1 MKRGLGWALGL
12 LLMLA
17 LPASGNQRIA
27 LVIGNNAYPEAPLFN
42 PVNDADAVS
51 RALAELGFEVV
62 KATDADLAGM
72 QRALLEFTGRIQD
85 GATALVFFAGHGIQA
100 NGRNYLVPVDASLES
115 AGRLRFEALEMAD
128 ILEELE
134 YSGSKLNLVILDAC
148 RNNPFLGRARGAS
161 GGLAAVD
168 AATGTLIA
176 YATAP
181 GATAS
186 DGSGRNGLY
195 TEHLLQAL
203 RIPNL
208 QAEEVFK
215 QVRIGVAEYSGGE
228 QVPWES
234 SSLTGD
240 FIFNQRMDPT
250 AAAQNAV
257 PAAAP
262 AAAGSAPGRDGSAE
276 MLFWQTVLADD
287 RVEGYRAY
295 LDRFPAG
302 LFAALAANRIA
313 LLDEQNAQGNRCDD
327 LSGAWLD
334 RRGDRECSSRNF
346 FEADPGNPGAYR
358 VTVNI
363 CTDGGGAGVL
373 AGLGAD
379 RATAT
384 ARLEGSDLTLDW
396 QHGPCRGITELQLDA
411 RCTRGTGMIIGQRGG
426 FGSCAGIRE
435 TVRLER
441 IDVAP

>member
-1 MKRGLGWALGL
+1 MQRGLALGVGL
-12 LLMLA
+12 LLVLA
-17 LPASGNQRIA
+17 LPAAGNQRIA
-27 LVIGNNAYPEAPLFN
+27 LVIGNNAYAQAPLFN
-42 PVNDADAVS
+42 PVNDANAVS
-51 RALAELGFEVV
+51 AALAELGFEVV

-72 QRALLEFTGRIQD
+72 QSALLEFTGRIED

-115 AGRLRFEALEMAD
+115 AGRLRFEALEMMD

-195 TEHLLQAL
+195 TEHLLEAL

-240 FIFNQRMDPT
+240 FVFNQRSD
-250 AAAQNAV
+250 AI
-257 PAAAP
+257 
-262 AAAGSAPGRDGSAE
+262 AAGQYATGAVGTPGAGPAPGRDGAAE
-276 MLFWQTVLADD
+276 TLFWETVLGDD
-287 RVEGYRAY
+287 RIEGYRAY
-295 LDRFPAG
+295 LERFPEG
-302 LFAALAANRIA
+302 VFASLAANRIA
-313 LLDEQNAQGNRCDD
+313 LLDEQSAQSDRCDD

-334 RRGDRECSSRNF
+334 WRGDRECSSRNF
-346 FEADPGNPGAYR
+346 FEAEPGDPGVYR
-358 VTVNI
+358 VTVNT
-363 CTDGGGAGVL
+363 CTDGGVAGVL
-373 AGLGAD
+373 AGLGGA
-379 RATAT
+379 RATAR
-384 ARLEGSDLTLDW
+384 ARLEGRDLTLDW
-396 QHGPCRGITELQLDA
+396 RHGPCRGITEVELDA
-411 RCTRGTGMIIGQRGG
+411 RCASGTGVIIGQRGG

-435 TVRLER
+435 TVRMER
-441 IDVAP
+441 VDRAP